1 MGRRI
6 LKNIDERILNEVLKE
21 NFKYGI
27 SCISTKRIASHLGI
41 SEPVIFTH
49 FGTKDGLMTS
59 AFTYAWGLFPH
70 VVAFPKTLEPEDDR
84 KAFAEYKSKIEVA
97 LDKPLA
103 ISYIEDFLCSRN
115 ADYKIVKNVTQSYR
129 DDIIKCFKEI
139 NPRLTDEMLQVAAER
154 FIESSVATIYHMV
167 MGQHPHDDK
176 TLMLY
181 YTCRIYGMVA
191 VLEMKKASKPA
202 DFEEIEFDNK

>member
-1 MGRRI
+1 MGRRV

-49 FGTKDGLMTS
+49 FGTKDGLMTA
-59 AFTYAWGLFPH
+59 AFKYAWNLFPH
-70 VVAFPKTLEPEDDR
+70 LVAFPKTLAPEDDR
-84 KAFAEYKSKIEVA
+84 QAFAEYKQKVLIA
-97 LDKPLA
+97 LDKPLP

-115 ADYKIVKNVTQSYR
+115 ADYKIVKSVTESYR
-129 DDIIKCFKEI
+129 TDIVNCFRNI
-139 NPRLTDEMLQVAAER
+139 NPALTEEMLQVTAER

-167 MGQHPHDDK
+167 MGQHPHDEK

-181 YTCRIYGMVA
+181 YTCRIYGIVA
-191 VLEMKKASKPA
+191 VLEMKPAMKPA
-202 DFEEIEFDNK
+202 DFDKVEFNQ